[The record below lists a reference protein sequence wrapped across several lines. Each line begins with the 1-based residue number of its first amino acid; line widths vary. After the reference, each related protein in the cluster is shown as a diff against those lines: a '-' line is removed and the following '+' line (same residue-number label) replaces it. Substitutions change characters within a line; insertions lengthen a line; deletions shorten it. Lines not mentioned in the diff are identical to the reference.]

1 MLAKA
6 NYPLSLHLGA
16 RSDQKN
22 NKNWLSLS
30 REDDC
35 KAAREKI
42 SCAEKLRASKIPK
55 VRPQIKNEERERERE
70 KEKERA
76 CNTHHPASHI

>member
-6 NYPLSLHLGA
+6 NCSVCIC
-16 RSDQKN
+16 DQKN

-35 KAAREKI
+35 MVPERDKI
-42 SCAEKLRASKIPK
+42 SCAEKLRASKILTTANQK
-55 VRPQIKNEERERERE
+55 SSARERERE
-70 KEKERA
+70 KKREKERA
-76 CNTHHPASHI
+76 CNTHHHPASHI

>member
-6 NYPLSLHLGA
+6 NYPLSLHL
-16 RSDQKN
+16 RPKEQQK
-22 NKNWLSLS
+22 LVVSLS

-42 SCAEKLRASKIPK
+42 SCAEKLRTSKILTTANQNP
-55 VRPQIKNEERERERE
+55 REREERERKRERE
-70 KEKERA
+70 
-76 CNTHHPASHI
+76 SM